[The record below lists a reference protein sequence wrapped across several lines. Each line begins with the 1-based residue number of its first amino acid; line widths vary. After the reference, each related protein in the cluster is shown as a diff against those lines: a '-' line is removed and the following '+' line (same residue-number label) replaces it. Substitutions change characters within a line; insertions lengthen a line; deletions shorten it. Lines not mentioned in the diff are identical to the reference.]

1 MKRIDA
7 VIRREQFAK
16 LKQALDAISC
26 PGMMVFT
33 MRGHGKQGGLME
45 TYRGR
50 QFKVNLL
57 PKVLLTIFAGDGDVK
72 KITQTILGAAK
83 TGEIGDGRIFVIPI
97 EDAIR
102 IRTAERG
109 DIALYNAEQER

>member
-16 LKQALDAISC
+16 VKQALDALPC

-33 MRGHGKQGGLME
+33 FRGHGKQGGLTE

-50 QFKVNLL
+50 QYKVDLL
-57 PKVLLTIFAGDGDVK
+57 PKVLLTIFANDGEVK
-72 KITQTILGAAK
+72 KISQAILASAK
-83 TGEIGDGRIFVIPI
+83 TGAIGDGKIFVSPC
-97 EDAIR
+97 ENVTR
-102 IRTAERG
+102 IRTGEEGSSA
-109 DIALYNAEQER
+109 I